1 MAKMHGQRGLSLFG
15 MLVVGGLLAF
25 AAVIAMKVTPAVIEY
40 YTILK
45 NINAI
50 VQSGETRGA
59 TVSDIRKLYEK
70 RAAID
75 NTPSVEAA
83 DLDIS
88 KEQGEVVIAFAYSR
102 KIPLFGNV
110 SLCLDFEG
118 GTRPTKERD
127 L

>member
-1 MAKMHGQRGLSLFG
+1 MTKQYRQRGLSLIG
-15 MLVVGGLLAF
+15 MLVVGGLIAF
-25 AAVIAMKVTPAVIEY
+25 AAVIAMKVTPAIIEY
-40 YTILK
+40 YTIVR

-50 VQSGETRGA
+50 VQSGETKGA

-75 NTPSVEAA
+75 NTPSVAPE

-88 KEQGEVVIAFAYSR
+88 KEQGVVVIAFSYSR
-102 KIPLFGNV
+102 KIPLFANV

-118 GTRPTKERD
+118 STKPTTERD
-127 L
+127 I